1 MTPEQLKAS
10 ILQYAIQGK
19 LVEQRAEEGTGEELF
34 QEIER
39 KREVLIKEKI
49 IKKDK
54 RTNSIINFQ
63 EVPFDIPENWMWV
76 TLGSILNK
84 LTDGTHKTPKYTS
97 TGVKFVSVK
106 DMSNGFLS
114 LENTKYI
121 SEEEHK
127 ELYARCNPEKGDL
140 ILSKVGTTGVPAIV
154 DTTEPFSLFVSVAL
168 LKFDCKC
175 IDVEFLYYMLMS
187 PLVQAQATE
196 NTRGVGNKNW
206 VLDAIAS
213 TMVVLPPLVEQKRI
227 VAKIEELLP
236 LVDRYAASYE
246 KLEQFN
252 AKFPEDMKKSIL
264 QYAIQGKLVEQRA
277 EEGTGEEL
285 YQQIQAEKQRLIAE
299 KKIKKE
305 KPLPEIAEN
314 EKPYDIPGNWTWVRF
329 GDLGSY
335 KKGPFGSAITKS
347 MFVPKGN
354 GAIKVYEQKNAI
366 QKDATL
372 GDYYIRRDYFESK
385 MKGFEVF
392 PGDIIVSC
400 AGTIGE
406 TYVMPDKFE
415 QGIINQAL
423 MRMKIFEP
431 LYIPYFLTFFDFVL
445 KKNARSGSKG
455 SAIKN
460 IPPFEILKNYLVPIP
475 PLAEQRRIVAKLEEI
490 LPLCERLK

>member
-34 QEIER
+34 QEIKR

-54 RTNSIINFQ
+54 RTNSTINFR

-84 LTDGTHKTPKYTS
+84 LTDGTHRTPKYTS

-114 LENTKYI
+114 LENTKFI

-127 ELYARCNPEKGDL
+127 ELFARCNPEKGDL

-168 LKFDCKC
+168 LKFDCEC
-175 IDVEFLYYMLMS
+175 VDVEFLYYMLMS

-213 TMVVLPPLVEQKRI
+213 TMVVLPPLSEQKRI
-227 VAKIEELLP
+227 VKKLKELLP
-236 LVDRYAASYE
+236 YVDRYAASYE
-246 KLEQFN
+246 KLTQFS

-305 KPLPEIAEN
+305 KPLAEISED
-314 EKPYDIPGNWTWVRF
+314 EIPFDIPESWKWVR
-329 GDLGSY
+329 LS
-335 KKGPFGSAITKS
+335 
-347 MFVPKGN
+347 
-354 GAIKVYEQKNAI
+354 
-366 QKDATL
+366 
-372 GDYYIRRDYFESK
+372 
-385 MKGFEVF
+385 
-392 PGDIIVSC
+392 DIIDVRDGTHDSPKYVPMGIPLVTSKNLSN
-400 AGTIGE
+400 GTIDYGNVKYITQE
-406 TYVMPDKFE
+406 DADK
-415 QGIINQAL
+415 I
-423 MRMKIFEP
+423 
-431 LYIPYFLTFFDFVL
+431 
-445 KKNARSGSKG
+445 NARSMVDDDDILFAMIGSIGNPVLVKKDREFC
-455 SAIKN
+455 IKN
-460 IPPFEILKNYLVPIP
+460 MALFKKHANTDISMQYMYWFFFFIQYKLKKEASGGVQSFISLTRFREYLVPLP
-475 PLAEQRRIVAKLEEI
+475 PFAEQKRIVAKIEEL

>member
-10 ILQYAIQGK
+10 ILKYAMQGK
-19 LVEQRAEEGTGEELF
+19 LVEQKPEDGTGEDLF
-34 QEIER
+34 CKMQQVSKPNKNVTPIVEEEI
-39 KREVLIKEKI
+39 
-49 IKKDK
+49 
-54 RTNSIINFQ
+54 
-63 EVPFDIPENWMWV
+63 PFDIPSSWKWCKFGELVDCSMGKTPPRAEPVWWQNDIHWV
-76 TLGSILNK
+76 SISDMKDYGHISYTKEMVSQKALEEKFGGISTKGTLLMSFKLTVGRTSILDIDAVHN
-84 LTDGTHKTPKYTS
+84 
-97 TGVKFVSVK
+97 
-106 DMSNGFLS
+106 
-114 LENTKYI
+114 EAII
-121 SEEEHK
+121 SI
-127 ELYARCNPEKGDL
+127 YPY
-140 ILSKVGTTGVPAIV
+140 V
-154 DTTEPFSLFVSVAL
+154 DTENYFRDYLFYILPIVTQWGDSKNAIKGKTL
-168 LKFDCKC
+168 NSKS
-175 IDVEFLYYMLMS
+175 IANLMI
-187 PLVQAQATE
+187 PLA
-196 NTRGVGNKNW
+196 
-206 VLDAIAS
+206 
-213 TMVVLPPLVEQKRI
+213 PLNELQRI

-236 LVDRYAASYE
+236 YVDRYAAAYE

-264 QYAIQGKLVEQRA
+264 QYAIQGKLVEQRP

-285 YQQIQAEKQRLIAE
+285 YRQIQSEKQRLIKE
-299 KKIKKE
+299 GKIKKE
-305 KPLPEIAEN
+305 KPLAEITEG
-314 EKPYDIPGNWTWVRF
+314 EKPYDIPDNWTWVRF

-372 GDYYIRRDYFESK
+372 GDYYICRDYFESK

-406 TYVMPDKFE
+406 TYVMPDEFE

-445 KKNARSGSKG
+445 KKNAISSSKG

-475 PLAEQRRIVAKLEEI
+475 PLAEQKRIVAKLEEI

>member
-54 RTNSIINFQ
+54 RTNSIINFR

-264 QYAIQGKLVEQRA
+264 QYAIQGKLVEQRL
-277 EEGTGEEL
+277 EEGTGAEL
-285 YQQIQAEKQRLIAE
+285 YKQMQAEKQRLIKE

-305 KPLPEIAEN
+305 KTLVEITDDEIPFDIPETWIWIRVGDVGSWGSGATPPRTNPAYYGGSIPWLKTGDLNDGFIKEVPEFITELALEKTSVRLNPAGSVLMAMYGATIGKLGILEIPVTTNQACCACIPYAGMYNKYLFYYLMSMRQTYIGMAEGGAQPNISKEKIVNSILPLPPLE
-314 EKPYDIPGNWTWVRF
+314 
-329 GDLGSY
+329 
-335 KKGPFGSAITKS
+335 
-347 MFVPKGN
+347 
-354 GAIKVYEQKNAI
+354 EQH
-366 QKDATL
+366 
-372 GDYYIRRDYFESK
+372 
-385 MKGFEVF
+385 
-392 PGDIIVSC
+392 
-400 AGTIGE
+400 
-406 TYVMPDKFE
+406 
-415 QGIINQAL
+415 
-423 MRMKIFEP
+423 
-431 LYIPYFLTFFDFVL
+431 
-445 KKNARSGSKG
+445 
-455 SAIKN
+455 
-460 IPPFEILKNYLVPIP
+460 
-475 PLAEQRRIVAKLEEI
+475 RIVAKLEEI

>member
-236 LVDRYAASYE
+236 YVDRYAAAYE

-264 QYAIQGKLVEQRA
+264 QYAIQGKLVEQRP

-285 YQQIQAEKQRLIAE
+285 YRQIQTEKKRLIKE
-299 KKIKKE
+299 GKIKKE
-305 KPLPEIAEN
+305 KPLPEIAED
-314 EKPYDIPGNWTWVRF
+314 EIPFDIPGSWKWVRW
-329 GDLGSY
+329 GELSQSIQYGYNAPAKEHGRIKMVRISDIQDGKVLWNKVPYCDIKENEIPTYQLGANDILFARTGGTVGKSY
-335 KKGPFGSAITKS
+335 LVKDVPEEAIYAGYLIRTQYSSLLCPDYMKHFMES
-347 MFVPKGN
+347 QLYWNQLRSGTIATAQPNCN
-354 GAIKVYEQKNAI
+354 GQTLSKMILPLPPIAEQK
-366 QKDATL
+366 
-372 GDYYIRRDYFESK
+372 
-385 MKGFEVF
+385 
-392 PGDIIVSC
+392 
-400 AGTIGE
+400 
-406 TYVMPDKFE
+406 
-415 QGIINQAL
+415 
-423 MRMKIFEP
+423 
-431 LYIPYFLTFFDFVL
+431 
-445 KKNARSGSKG
+445 
-455 SAIKN
+455 
-460 IPPFEILKNYLVPIP
+460 
-475 PLAEQRRIVAKLEEI
+475 RIVAKLEEI

>member
-1 MTPEQLKAS
+1 MTPQQLKAS
-10 ILQYAIQGK
+10 ILKYAMQGK
-19 LVEQRAEEGTGEELF
+19 LVEQKPEDGTGEDLF
-34 QEIER
+34 CKMQQVSKPNKNVTPIVEEEI
-39 KREVLIKEKI
+39 
-49 IKKDK
+49 
-54 RTNSIINFQ
+54 
-63 EVPFDIPENWMWV
+63 PFDIPSSWKWCKFGELVDCSMGKTPPRAEPVWWQNDIHWV
-76 TLGSILNK
+76 SISDMKGYGHISYTKEMVSQKALEEKFGGISTKGTLLMSFKLTVGRTSILDIDAVHN
-84 LTDGTHKTPKYTS
+84 
-97 TGVKFVSVK
+97 
-106 DMSNGFLS
+106 
-114 LENTKYI
+114 EAII
-121 SEEEHK
+121 SI
-127 ELYARCNPEKGDL
+127 YPY
-140 ILSKVGTTGVPAIV
+140 V
-154 DTTEPFSLFVSVAL
+154 DTENYFRDYLFYILPIVTQWGDSKNAIKGKTL
-168 LKFDCKC
+168 NSKS
-175 IDVEFLYYMLMS
+175 IANLMI
-187 PLVQAQATE
+187 PLA
-196 NTRGVGNKNW
+196 
-206 VLDAIAS
+206 
-213 TMVVLPPLVEQKRI
+213 PLNELQRI

-236 LVDRYAASYE
+236 YVDCYAAAYE

-264 QYAIQGKLVEQRA
+264 QYAIQGKLVEQRP
-277 EEGTGEEL
+277 EEGTGKEL
-285 YQQIQAEKQRLIAE
+285 YRQIQTEKQRLTKE
-299 KKIKKE
+299 GKIKKE

-314 EKPYDIPGNWTWVRF
+314 EKPYDIPDNWTWVRF

-475 PLAEQRRIVAKLEEI
+475 PLAEQKRIVAKLEEI

>member
-236 LVDRYAASYE
+236 LVDRYATAYE

-264 QYAIQGKLVEQRA
+264 QYAIQGELVEQRP

-285 YQQIQAEKQRLIAE
+285 YRQIQEEKKRLIKE
-299 KKIKKE
+299 GTIKKE
-305 KPLPEIAEN
+305 KPLAEIAED
-314 EKPYDIPGNWTWVRF
+314 EIPFDIPENWKWVR
-329 GDLGSY
+329 LS
-335 KKGPFGSAITKS
+335 
-347 MFVPKGN
+347 
-354 GAIKVYEQKNAI
+354 
-366 QKDATL
+366 
-372 GDYYIRRDYFESK
+372 
-385 MKGFEVF
+385 
-392 PGDIIVSC
+392 
-400 AGTIGE
+400 TIGITQTGNTPSKSHPE
-406 TYVMPDKFE
+406 YI
-415 QGIINQAL
+415 GIDIPFITPRDILNGQICYSNQAL
-423 MRMKIFEP
+423 SLLGKEVARVCCAGSIMQVCIGGSIGKAAITYREVAFNQQINVVSPIACLSEYLFAVMQSAYFTTSMKERAGGTATPIINRGLWDSLLIP
-431 LYIPYFLTFFDFVL
+431 L
-445 KKNARSGSKG
+445 
-455 SAIKN
+455 
-460 IPPFEILKNYLVPIP
+460 P

>member
-19 LVEQRAEEGTGEELF
+19 LVEQRPEEGTGEELYQKMQTDKQTLIREKKIKKEKPLPDIIDNEIPF
-34 QEIER
+34 DVPESWKWVKVGNVGSWSSGATPSRTNPAYYGGSIPWLKTGDLNDGFIQEVPEYITDLALEKTSLR
-39 KREVLIKEKI
+39 LNPIGSVLMAMYGATIGKLGILEIPVTTNQACCACIPYAGMNNKYLFYSLMSMRQSYIGMAEGGAQPNISKEKI
-49 IKKDK
+49 V
-54 RTNSIINFQ
+54 NSL
-63 EVPFDIPENWMWV
+63 IP
-76 TLGSILNK
+76 
-84 LTDGTHKTPKYTS
+84 
-97 TGVKFVSVK
+97 
-106 DMSNGFLS
+106 
-114 LENTKYI
+114 
-121 SEEEHK
+121 
-127 ELYARCNPEKGDL
+127 
-140 ILSKVGTTGVPAIV
+140 
-154 DTTEPFSLFVSVAL
+154 
-168 LKFDCKC
+168 
-175 IDVEFLYYMLMS
+175 
-187 PLVQAQATE
+187 
-196 NTRGVGNKNW
+196 
-206 VLDAIAS
+206 
-213 TMVVLPPLVEQKRI
+213 LPPAEEQRRI

-236 LVDRYAASYE
+236 YVDRYAAAYE

-314 EKPYDIPGNWTWVRF
+314 EKPYDIPDNWTWVRF

>member
-1 MTPEQLKAS
+1 M
-10 ILQYAIQGK
+10 
-19 LVEQRAEEGTGEELF
+19 
-34 QEIER
+34 
-39 KREVLIKEKI
+39 IKEKI

-213 TMVVLPPLVEQKRI
+213 TMVVLPSLVEQKRI

-314 EKPYDIPGNWTWVRF
+314 EKPYDIPDNWTWVRF

-372 GDYYIRRDYFESK
+372 GDYYIRRDYFEFK

-460 IPPFEILKNYLVPIP
+460 ILPFEILKNYLVPIP

>member
-39 KREVLIKEKI
+39 KREVLIKEEI

-264 QYAIQGKLVEQRA
+264 QYAIQGKLVEQRP

-314 EKPYDIPGNWTWVRF
+314 EKPYDIPDNWTWVRF

-475 PLAEQRRIVAKLEEI
+475 PLAEQKRIVAKLEEI

>member
-175 IDVEFLYYMLMS
+175 IDIKFLYYMLMS

-227 VAKIEELLP
+227 VAKIEELL
-236 LVDRYAASYE
+236 LYVDRYAAAYE

-264 QYAIQGKLVEQRA
+264 QYAIQGKLVEQRL
-277 EEGTGEEL
+277 EEGTGAEL
-285 YQQIQAEKQRLIAE
+285 YKQMQAEKQRLIKE

-305 KPLPEIAEN
+305 KTLVEITDDEIPFDIPETWIWIRVGDVGSWGSGATPPRTNPAYYGGSIPWLKTGDLNDGFIKEVPEFITELALEKTSVRLNPVGSVLMAMYGATIGKLGILEIPVTTNQACCACIPYAGMYNKYLFYYLMSMRQTYIGMAEGGAQPNISKEKIVNSILPLPPLE
-314 EKPYDIPGNWTWVRF
+314 
-329 GDLGSY
+329 
-335 KKGPFGSAITKS
+335 
-347 MFVPKGN
+347 
-354 GAIKVYEQKNAI
+354 EQH
-366 QKDATL
+366 
-372 GDYYIRRDYFESK
+372 
-385 MKGFEVF
+385 
-392 PGDIIVSC
+392 
-400 AGTIGE
+400 
-406 TYVMPDKFE
+406 
-415 QGIINQAL
+415 
-423 MRMKIFEP
+423 
-431 LYIPYFLTFFDFVL
+431 
-445 KKNARSGSKG
+445 
-455 SAIKN
+455 
-460 IPPFEILKNYLVPIP
+460 
-475 PLAEQRRIVAKLEEI
+475 RIVAKLEEI